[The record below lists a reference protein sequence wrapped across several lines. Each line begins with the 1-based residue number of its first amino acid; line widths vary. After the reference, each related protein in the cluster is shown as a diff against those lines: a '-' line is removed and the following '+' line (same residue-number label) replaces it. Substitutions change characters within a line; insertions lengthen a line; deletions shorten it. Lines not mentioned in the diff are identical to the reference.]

1 MRKLLHAVCANAA
14 WVGIGAMILGPLW
27 GYLAMLACR
36 LLRGGPVADTLS
48 FYLMVAGWMILP
60 VGILLLLY
68 RLAVRTI
75 LSQRRDHSA

>member
-1 MRKLLHAVCANAA
+1 MVRANAG

-27 GYLAMLACR
+27 GYLAMLACH

-48 FYLMVAGWMILP
+48 FYLMVAGWMIMP

-68 RLAVRTI
+68 RLAVNTI
-75 LSQRRDHSA
+75 LSQRRDRAG